1 MEMLF
6 NRTTKTD
13 FDLFVLGGGSA
24 AFAAAIRAAELGAR
38 VGVAEEGVI
47 GGTCV
52 NRGCVPSKN
61 LLYAAER
68 YHDYARNG
76 FAGLPQGREPANF
89 AQVITQKDDLVE
101 GLRKA
106 KYWDILEAFP
116 QIKFLPHRAAF
127 VSPNEVSV
135 GDQKVTADHF
145 IIATGASAARLP
157 VPGME
162 RTPHLT
168 YKEALDLKQ
177 LPKSLVVIGGG
188 PIGLELGQVY
198 ARFGSKV
205 TILEALPRI
214 APLEDEDISEALKGY
229 LTEEGIEILTAVKVT
244 QVEPVEGGVRV
255 EALVD
260 NRSTSFFGE
269 RLLLAAG
276 LKPNTRDLGLH
287 KAGVKHDERGAIVV
301 DDQLRTTAK
310 SVWAAGD
317 VTGQMMLVTVS
328 AMEGGIAA
336 ENALSNARRRIDLTQ
351 VPHAIFTSPQVA
363 SIGLRER
370 DAVAAGR
377 NIQTAKLPFEH
388 VPKAAAVRDTR
399 GLLKLVV
406 DGRNY
411 RVLGAHLVAAEAA
424 DLIHI
429 GVLAVQQ
436 GLTVGDLLRTTF
448 VYPTLAEAFK
458 IAALSFKKDVT
469 KLSCCA
475 T

>member
-1 MEMLF
+1 MLF
-6 NRTTKTD
+6 NRANKND

-68 YHDYARNG
+68 YHNYHRNG
-76 FAGLPQGREPANF
+76 FAGLPQGKEAANF
-89 AQVITQKDDLVE
+89 AEVITQKDELVE
-101 GLRKA
+101 ELRKA

-127 VSPNEVSV
+127 VSSNQVSV

-145 IIATGASAARLP
+145 IIATGASAAHLP

-177 LPKSLVVIGGG
+177 LPKALLVIGGG
-188 PIGLELGQVY
+188 PIGLELGQAY

-214 APLEDEDISEALKGY
+214 APLEDEDISEALRNY
-229 LTEEGIEILTAVKVT
+229 LTDEGIEILTSVKIM
-244 QVEPVEGGVRV
+244 QAEPVEGGVRI
-255 EALVD
+255 EAEVGGK
-260 NRSTSFFGE
+260 SEGFFGE
-269 RLLLAAG
+269 RLLVATG
-276 LKPNTRDLGLH
+276 LKPNTRDLGLD
-287 KAGVKHDERGAIVV
+287 KAGVRHDQRGAVV
-301 DDQLRTTAK
+301 VNDQLRTSAK
-310 SVWAAGD
+310 KVWAAGD

-336 ENALSNARRRIDLTQ
+336 ENALTNARKRIDLSC

-363 SIGLRER
+363 SVGLRER
-370 DAVAAGR
+370 DAATAGR
-377 NIQTAKLPFEH
+377 KVLTARLPFEH
-388 VPKAAAVRDTR
+388 VPKAAAIRDTR

-406 DGRNY
+406 DARNY
-411 RVLGAHLVAAEAA
+411 QVLGAHLIADEAA

-436 GLTVGDLLRTTF
+436 RLTVGDLLRTTF

-469 KLSCCA
+469 RLSCCA

>member
-1 MEMLF
+1 MLF
-6 NRTTKTD
+6 NRASNND
-13 FDLFVLGGGSA
+13 FDLLVLGGGSA
-24 AFAAAIRAAELGAR
+24 AFAAAIRAAELGAS
-38 VGVAEEGVI
+38 VAVAEDGVI

-68 YHDYARNG
+68 YHDYHRNG
-76 FAGLPQGREPANF
+76 FAGLPQGTQAANF
-89 AQVITQKDDLVE
+89 AEVIAQKDDLVE

-116 QIKFLPHRAAF
+116 QIKFLPHRATF

-135 GDQKVTADHF
+135 GDQKVTAEHF

-157 VPGME
+157 VPGLE
-162 RTPHLT
+162 RTPLLT

-177 LPKSLVVIGGG
+177 LPKSLLVIGGG
-188 PIGLELGQVY
+188 PIGLELGQMY

-229 LTEEGIEILTAVKVT
+229 LTEEGLQILTSVKVT
-244 QVEPVEGGVRV
+244 QVEPVEGGVRI
-255 EALVD
+255 EALVEGEPTD
-260 NRSTSFFGE
+260 FLGE

-276 LKPNTRDLGLH
+276 LKPNTRDLGLER
-287 KAGVKHDERGAIVV
+287 AGVQHDGRGAVVV

-310 SVWAAGD
+310 NVWAAGD
-317 VTGQMMLVTVS
+317 VTGQTMLVTVA

-336 ENALSNARRRIDLTQ
+336 ENALANVRKRIDLKT

-363 SIGLRER
+363 SVGLRER
-370 DAVAAGR
+370 DAKASGR
-377 NIQTAKLPFEH
+377 NILTAKLPFEH

-406 DGRNY
+406 DRRRNY
-411 RVLGAHLVAAEAA
+411 RVLGAHMVAAEAA
-424 DLIHI
+424 DMVHI

-436 GLTVGDLLRTTF
+436 SLTVGDLLRTTF

>member
-6 NRTTKTD
+6 SRTTKTD

-38 VGVAEEGVI
+38 VGVAEESVI

-76 FAGLPQGREPANF
+76 FAGLPQGREAANF
-89 AQVITQKDDLVE
+89 AEVIAQKDDLVE

-116 QIKFLPHRAAF
+116 QIKFLPHRATF
-127 VSPNEVSV
+127 VSPNEVNV
-135 GDQKVTADHF
+135 GDQKVTAEHF
-145 IIATGASAARLP
+145 IIATGASPARLP

-162 RTPHLT
+162 RTPYLT

-177 LPKSLVVIGGG
+177 LPKSLLVIGGG

-214 APLEDEDISEALKGY
+214 APLEDEDISEALKRY
-229 LTEEGIEILTAVKVT
+229 LTDEGIQILTAVKVT

-255 EALVD
+255 DALAD
-260 NRSTSFFGE
+260 SRSSSLFGE

-276 LKPNTRDLGLH
+276 LKPNTRDLGLDR
-287 KAGVKHDERGAIVV
+287 AGIKHDERGPVVV
-301 DDQLRTTAK
+301 DNQLRTTAK
-310 SVWAAGD
+310 NIWAAGD
-317 VTGQMMLVTVS
+317 VTGQMMLVTVA

-336 ENALSNARRRIDLTQ
+336 EKRAGQCAQTCQPDARAARDLYLTAGGLGRTARTRR
-351 VPHAIFTSPQVA
+351 
-363 SIGLRER
+363 
-370 DAVAAGR
+370 GR
-377 NIQTAKLPFEH
+377 
-388 VPKAAAVRDTR
+388 
-399 GLLKLVV
+399 
-406 DGRNY
+406 GRAQHPD
-411 RVLGAHLVAAEAA
+411 R
-424 DLIHI
+424 
-429 GVLAVQQ
+429 
-436 GLTVGDLLRTTF
+436 
-448 VYPTLAEAFK
+448 
-458 IAALSFKKDVT
+458 
-469 KLSCCA
+469 
-475 T
+475 

>member
-1 MEMLF
+1 MLF
-6 NRTTKTD
+6 NKSVNKD

-38 VGVAEEGVI
+38 VGVAEESVI

-68 YHDYARNG
+68 YHDYHRNG
-76 FAGLPQGREPANF
+76 FAGLPQGKEAANF
-89 AQVITQKDDLVE
+89 AEVINQKDELIE

-116 QIKFLPHRAAF
+116 QIRFLPHRAAF
-127 VSPNEVSV
+127 VSPNQVRV
-135 GDQKVTADHF
+135 GDQKLTADHF

-177 LPKSLVVIGGG
+177 LPKSLLVIGGG

-229 LTEEGIEILTAVKVT
+229 LIDEGMEILTSVKVA
-244 QVEPVEGGVRV
+244 QVEPVDGGVRI
-255 EALVD
+255 EAQVD
-260 NRSTSFFGE
+260 GKSEDFFGE
-269 RLLLAAG
+269 LLLLAAG
-276 LKPNTRDLGLH
+276 LKPNTRGLGLD
-287 KAGVKHDERGAIVV
+287 KGGVQHDERGAVVV
-301 DDQLRTTAK
+301 DDRLRTSAK
-310 SVWAAGD
+310 NIWAAGD

-336 ENALSNARRRIDLTQ
+336 ENALANARKRVDLKC
-351 VPHAIFTSPQVA
+351 VPHAIFSSPQVA
-363 SIGLRER
+363 SVGLRER
-370 DAVAAGR
+370 DAVATGR
-377 NIQTAKLPFEH
+377 KVLTARLLFEH
-388 VPKAAAVRDTR
+388 VPKAAAIRDTR
-399 GLLKLVV
+399 GLLKLIV
-406 DGRNY
+406 DPRNY
-411 RVLGAHLVAAEAA
+411 QVLGAHLVADEAA

-436 GLTVGDLLRTTF
+436 RLTVGDLLRTTF

>member
-1 MEMLF
+1 MLF
-6 NRTTKTD
+6 NKTTKTD

-61 LLYAAER
+61 LLHAAER
-68 YHDYARNG
+68 YHDYLRNG
-76 FAGLPQGREPANF
+76 FPGLPRGTEEANF
-89 AQVITQKDDLVE
+89 AEVIAQKDDLVQ

-127 VSPNEVSV
+127 ISPHEVTV
-135 GDQKVTADHF
+135 GDQKVTAEHF
-145 IIATGASAARLP
+145 IVATGATPARLS
-157 VPGME
+157 VPGIE
-162 RTPHLT
+162 RTPYLT
-168 YKEALDLKQ
+168 YKEALDLNQ
-177 LPKSLVVIGGG
+177 LPKSLIVIGGG

-214 APLEDEDISEALKGY
+214 APLEDEDVSQALEAY
-229 LTEEGIEILTAVKVT
+229 LTEEGIQILTAVKVT
-244 QVEPVEGGVRV
+244 QVQPVEGGVRV
-255 EALVD
+255 EALID
-260 NRSTSFFGE
+260 GRSADFFGE
-269 RLLLAAG
+269 RLLVATG
-276 LKPNTRDLGLH
+276 LKPNTGELGLE
-287 KAGVKHDERGAIVV
+287 KAGVERDRRGAIVV
-301 DDQLRTTAK
+301 DDYLRTSAK
-310 SVWAAGD
+310 NIWAAGD
-317 VTGQMMLVTVS
+317 VTGQIMLVTVS

-336 ENALSNARRRIDLTQ
+336 ENALANARKRVDLSH

-363 SIGLRER
+363 SVGLRER
-370 DAVAAGR
+370 DAGANGR
-377 NIQTAKLPFEH
+377 KILTAKLPFEH
-388 VPKAAAVRDTR
+388 VPKAAAIRDTR

-406 DGRNY
+406 DARSY
-411 RVLGAHLVAAEAA
+411 RVLGAHLVSDEAA

>member
-1 MEMLF
+1 MLLE
-6 NRTTKTD
+6 RKAKGD

-68 YHDYARNG
+68 YYDYYRNG
-76 FAGLPQGREPANF
+76 FAGLPQGKEAANF
-89 AQVITQKDDLVE
+89 AQVIAQKDDLVE

-106 KYWDILEAFP
+106 KYWDVLEAFP
-116 QIKFLPHRAAF
+116 QIKFVSRPAAF
-127 VSPNEVSV
+127 VSANEVSV
-135 GDQKVTADHF
+135 GDRKVTADHF
-145 IIATGASAARLP
+145 VIATGASVTRLP
-157 VPGME
+157 ISGLE
-162 RTPHLT
+162 KTPILT

-177 LPKSLVVIGGG
+177 LPKSLLVIGGG
-188 PIGLELGQVY
+188 PIGLELGQMY
-198 ARFGSKV
+198 SRFGSKV
-205 TILEALPRI
+205 TILEALPYI
-214 APLEDEDISEALKGY
+214 APLEDGEISEALKAY
-229 LTEEGIEILTAVKVT
+229 LTEEGLQVLTSVKVT
-244 QVEPVEGGVRV
+244 RVEPVEGGVRI
-255 EALVD
+255 EALIGSKSVD
-260 NRSTSFFGE
+260 FYGE

-276 LKPNTRDLGLH
+276 LKPNTRDLGLD
-287 KAGVKHDERGAIVV
+287 KAGVRHDERGAVVV
-301 DDQLRTTAK
+301 DDQLRTSAK
-310 SVWAAGD
+310 NIWAAGD

-336 ENALSNARRRIDLTQ
+336 ENALAGARKRIDLSH

-363 SIGLRER
+363 SVGLRER
-370 DAVAAGR
+370 DARSSGR
-377 NIQTAKLPFEH
+377 NILAAKLPFAH

-411 RVLGAHLVAAEAA
+411 RILGAHLVAAEAA

-458 IAALSFKKDVT
+458 IAALSFNKDVT

>member
-1 MEMLF
+1 MLF
-6 NRTTKTD
+6 NKAGKND

-68 YHDYARNG
+68 YHDYHRNG
-76 FAGLPQGREPANF
+76 FAGLPQGKEAANF
-89 AQVITQKDDLVE
+89 TEVIAQKDDLVE

-127 VSPNEVSV
+127 VSSNEVSV
-135 GDQKVTADHF
+135 GDHKLTAEHF

-162 RTPHLT
+162 RTPYLT

-177 LPKSLVVIGGG
+177 LPKALVVIGGG

-198 ARFGSKV
+198 ARFGSNV

-229 LTEEGIEILTAVKVT
+229 LTEEGLQVLTSVKVT
-244 QVEPVEGGVRV
+244 QVEPGEGGVRV

-260 NRSTSFFGE
+260 GKSTDFFAE

-276 LKPNTRDLGLH
+276 LKPNTRELGLD

-301 DDQLRTTAK
+301 DDQHRTTARNI
-310 SVWAAGD
+310 WAAGD

-336 ENALSNARRRIDLTQ
+336 ENALANARKRINLSH

-363 SIGLRER
+363 SVGLRER
-370 DAVAAGR
+370 DAGATGR
-377 NIQTAKLPFEH
+377 KVLTAKLPFEH
-388 VPKAAAVRDTR
+388 VPKAAAIRDTR

-406 DGRNY
+406 DARNY
-411 RVLGAHLVAAEAA
+411 QVLGAHLVSDEAA

>member
-1 MEMLF
+1 MLF
-6 NRTTKTD
+6 GNKAKGD
-13 FDLFVLGGGSA
+13 YDLVVLGGGSA

-38 VGVAEEGVI
+38 VAVAEEGAI
-47 GGTCV
+47 GDTCV

-68 YHDYARNG
+68 YHDYQRNG
-76 FAGLPQGREPANF
+76 FAGLPQGREAANF
-89 AQVITQKDDLVE
+89 AEVITQKDNLVE

-127 VSPNEVSV
+127 VSPNEVSI
-135 GDQKVTADHF
+135 GDQTVTAAHF
-145 IIATGASAARLP
+145 IIATGASPARLP
-157 VPGME
+157 VPGLE

-177 LPKSLVVIGGG
+177 LPQSLLVIGGG
-188 PIGLELGQVY
+188 PIGLELGQMY
-198 ARFGSKV
+198 ARFGSEL
-205 TILEALPRI
+205 TILEALPHI
-214 APLEDEDISEALKGY
+214 APLEDEDISEALKNY
-229 LTEEGIEILTAVKVT
+229 LTEEGLRIFTSVKVT
-244 QVEPVEGGVRV
+244 QVEPVEGGVRI

-260 NRSTSFFGE
+260 GKSAEFFAE

-276 LKPNTRDLGLH
+276 LKPNTRDLGLDR
-287 KAGVKHDERGAIVV
+287 AGIEHDARGAVVV

-310 SVWAAGD
+310 NIWAAGD

-336 ENALSNARRRIDLTQ
+336 ENALSNARRRIDLTH

-363 SIGLRER
+363 SVGLRER
-370 DAVAAGR
+370 DAKASGR
-377 NIQTAKLPFEH
+377 KILTAKLPFEH

>member
-1 MEMLF
+1 MLF
-6 NRTTKTD
+6 NKTTKTD

-68 YHDYARNG
+68 YHDYRRNG
-76 FAGLPQGREPANF
+76 FAGLPQGKEAANF
-89 AQVITQKDDLVE
+89 ADVIAQKDDLVE

-116 QIKFLPHRAAF
+116 QVKFLPHRAAF

-135 GDQKVTADHF
+135 GDQKLTAEHF
-145 IIATGASAARLP
+145 IIATGASAARLR

-177 LPKSLVVIGGG
+177 LPQALVVIGGG

-214 APLEDEDISEALKGY
+214 APLEDEDISEALKAY
-229 LTEEGIEILTAVKVT
+229 LTKEGVQILTAVKVT
-244 QVEPVEGGVRV
+244 RVEPVEGGGRI
-255 EALVD
+255 ETLVD
-260 NRSTSFFGE
+260 GKSTEFFGE
-269 RLLLAAG
+269 RLLVATG
-276 LKPNTRDLGLH
+276 LRPNTRDLGLD

-301 DDQLRTTAK
+301 DDQLRTSAK
-310 SVWAAGD
+310 NIWAAGD

-336 ENALSNARRRIDLTQ
+336 ENALANARKRINLSH

-363 SIGLRER
+363 SVGLRER
-370 DAVAAGR
+370 DADAGGR
-377 NIQTAKLPFEH
+377 KVLTTKLPFEH
-388 VPKAAAVRDTR
+388 VPKAAATRDTR

-406 DGRNY
+406 DARNY
-411 RVLGAHLVAAEAA
+411 QLLGAHLVSDEAA

>member
-1 MEMLF
+1 MLLE
-6 NRTTKTD
+6 RKAKGD

-68 YHDYARNG
+68 YYDYYRNG
-76 FAGLPQGREPANF
+76 FAGLPQGKEAANF
-89 AQVITQKDDLVE
+89 AQVIAQKDDLVE

-106 KYWDILEAFP
+106 KYWDVLEAFP
-116 QIKFLPHRAAF
+116 QIKFVSRPAAF
-127 VSPNEVSV
+127 VSANEVSV
-135 GDQKVTADHF
+135 GDRKLTAEHF

-214 APLEDEDISEALKGY
+214 APLEDEDISETLKTY
-229 LTEEGIEILTAVKVT
+229 LTEEGIQILTAVKVT
-244 QVEPVEGGVRV
+244 RVEPVEGGVRV

-260 NRSTSFFGE
+260 GKSTEFFAE
-269 RLLLAAG
+269 RLLVATG
-276 LKPNTRDLGLH
+276 LRPNTRDL
-287 KAGVKHDERGAIVV
+287 
-301 DDQLRTTAK
+301 
-310 SVWAAGD
+310 
-317 VTGQMMLVTVS
+317 
-328 AMEGGIAA
+328 
-336 ENALSNARRRIDLTQ
+336 
-351 VPHAIFTSPQVA
+351 
-363 SIGLRER
+363 
-370 DAVAAGR
+370 
-377 NIQTAKLPFEH
+377 
-388 VPKAAAVRDTR
+388 
-399 GLLKLVV
+399 
-406 DGRNY
+406 
-411 RVLGAHLVAAEAA
+411 
-424 DLIHI
+424 
-429 GVLAVQQ
+429 
-436 GLTVGDLLRTTF
+436 
-448 VYPTLAEAFK
+448 
-458 IAALSFKKDVT
+458 
-469 KLSCCA
+469 
-475 T
+475 